1 MHTTN
6 TTLRQTAASGFA
18 LTAARTAVIGVALA
32 AGWSQAADVTAPA
45 AAPAPAVAQAEP
57 CRNCGVVESV
67 VRVQRPGQTKGIAGT
82 PVTPGMAIGG
92 AVGGLVGNQF
102 GHGSGRTATTLL
114 GAAGGAYAGH
124 AIEKNRAQRTAYVMH
139 IRMADGSRRTIEQS
153 VALRKGS
160 HVVVEGKTAR
170 LDRTHH
176 NPQG

>member
-1 MHTTN
+1 MHAS
-6 TTLRQTAASGFA
+6 TTLRATGFA
-18 LTAARTAVIGVALA
+18 LTAARTVIVMAAFTGAWAKA
-32 AGWSQAADVTAPA
+32 AGA
-45 AAPAPAVAQAEP
+45 AAAARPPLVAQEPP

-170 LDRTHH
+170 LARTHR

>member
-1 MHTTN
+1 MQSN
-6 TTLRQTAASGFA
+6 TPVGQFAGSAVAMMAVRAA
-18 LTAARTAVIGVALA
+18 LVAAALA
-32 AGWSQAADVTAPA
+32 AGWAQAAAAAPSG
-45 AAPAPAVAQAEP
+45 AAPAPRVAQEPP

-92 AVGGLVGNQF
+92 VVGGLVGNQF
-102 GHGSGRTATTLL
+102 GHGGGRTATTLL

-124 AIEKNRAQRTAYVMH
+124 AIERNRAQRTAYVMH

-170 LDRTHH
+170 LARTHH
-176 NPQG
+176 NAQG

>member
-6 TTLRQTAASGFA
+6 PRLRQAAASGFG
-18 LTAARTAVIGVALA
+18 LTAARTAVMAAALA

-57 CRNCGVVESV
+57 CRHCGVVESV

-170 LDRTHH
+170 LDRAHH